1 MASNGRHKHTAEPEN
16 STTRGVVG
24 STITKCIS
32 AANKSKSCFLQCS
45 NVVDNGWSR
54 DHNVGHDDKNSLN
67 LTTMSVIL
75 IPDNDGVDQH
85 DDDADYQEDDW

>member
-16 STTRGVVG
+16 STTRGREVQ
-24 STITKCIS
+24 SHNAFQLQTKAS
-32 AANKSKSCFLQCS
+32 LAFSK
-45 NVVDNGWSR
+45 NVVDIGWSR

>member
-32 AANKSKSCFLQCS
+32 HAIKSKPCF
-45 NVVDNGWSR
+45 VPKIVDIGWSR

>member
-16 STTRGVVG
+16 STTRASSRGREVQ
-24 STITKCIS
+24 SQNAFQLQIKAS
-32 AANKSKSCFLQCS
+32 LAFSK
-45 NVVDNGWSR
+45 NVV